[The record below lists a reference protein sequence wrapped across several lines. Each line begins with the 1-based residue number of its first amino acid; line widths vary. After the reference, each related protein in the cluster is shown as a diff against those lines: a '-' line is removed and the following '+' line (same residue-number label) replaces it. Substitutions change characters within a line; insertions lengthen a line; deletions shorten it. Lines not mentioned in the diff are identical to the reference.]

1 MTTELVL
8 DFEKVRDS
16 DEPLPEI
23 GVADFIPFKGDGRAE
38 LKPVKGIVLELR
50 DRQALKRGIEVPA
63 GRGILYVR
71 LPTGE
76 ALAERVDVVPTQGL
90 TTGTLKL
97 KIAGIAD
104 RFEQAAET
112 IHSITPF
119 PTLDVSD
126 AFRER
131 LDSNEA
137 ADRFEQSAKINHFS
151 PQVYMREGSREFRN
165 IERANRGRW
174 STVRFDQ
181 SRSMIKLSAL
191 LEPFAKEV
199 VDARHGNRG
208 IAKLKSSVRTV
219 KLNQDLWNRIGF
231 DSAFV
236 GEVQAAKPAKLYG
249 SRDELHASW
258 KKLPA
263 NPLYRSEK
271 DRMERSFALSFEAK
285 EEPAPLQV
293 ACIPGRWLTLSGE
306 SARISVKYTSD
317 LSSIDPRG
325 SRMVVGVDDSQFSAL
340 LQFMQ
345 TGDLASSFSLLRQAE
360 MALYEKFMNPYAA
373 AAGGYVLAHAGY
385 PLQNQNWGRWLH
397 NLATHFPDIPDG
409 HILLASLILQGPE
422 ACKQRIPG
430 YELNNA
436 RQLALASV
444 LESIRRGPPLY
455 RFGLRMLSGS
465 IAILN
470 HLVDADDECREY
482 LNTAADYVRN
492 LSVRVDRNQPFCVF
506 DVGRNAP

>member
-8 DFEKVRDS
+8 DFEKFRDS

-50 DRQALKRGIEVPA
+50 NRQALKRGIEVPA
-63 GRGILYVR
+63 GPGMFYVR

-97 KIAGIAD
+97 KVAGLAGPVERAAEISRSFSPEPMREVADVFRAPSDSVERAD
-104 RFEQAAET
+104 R
-112 IHSITPF
+112 S
-119 PTLDVSD
+119 
-126 AFRER
+126 
-131 LDSNEA
+131 
-137 ADRFEQSAKINHFS
+137 
-151 PQVYMREGSREFRN
+151 
-165 IERANRGRW
+165 RW

-181 SRSMIKLSAL
+181 PRPGRRPMLQLSAL
-191 LEPFAKEV
+191 LEPFAREV
-199 VDARHGNRG
+199 VDERQGNRG
-208 IAKLKSSVRTV
+208 IAKLESSARTV
-219 KLNQDLWNRIGF
+219 KLNKDLWNSIGF

-236 GEVQAAKPAKLYG
+236 GEVQAAKPTKLYG
-249 SRDELHASW
+249 SRDDLHASW
-258 KKLPA
+258 KKKLPTKPWQA
-263 NPLYRSEK
+263 SEK
-271 DRMERSFALSFEAK
+271 GRMERYFALSFEA
-285 EEPAPLQV
+285 EEELSPLQV
-293 ACIPGRWLTLSGE
+293 ACVPTRWRTLSDE
-306 SARISVKYTSD
+306 SARLSVQYISHHSPSK
-317 LSSIDPRG
+317 PRG
-325 SRMVVGVDDSQFSAL
+325 SRMVVGVDDPQFSAL

-345 TGDLASSFSLLRQAE
+345 TGDLASSVSLLRQAE
-360 MALYEKFMNPYAA
+360 NALYEKFMNPYAA
-373 AAGGYVLAHAGY
+373 AAGGYVLTHAGY
-385 PLQNQNWGRWLH
+385 PLWNQDWGRWLY

-409 HILLASLILQGPE
+409 QILLASLVLQGPD
-422 ACKQRIPG
+422 ACKKRIPG

-436 RQLALASV
+436 CQIALASV
-444 LESIRRGPPLY
+444 LESVRRGPPMY

-470 HLVDADDECREY
+470 HLVGADHESREQ
-482 LNTAADYVRN
+482 LNAAADYVRN